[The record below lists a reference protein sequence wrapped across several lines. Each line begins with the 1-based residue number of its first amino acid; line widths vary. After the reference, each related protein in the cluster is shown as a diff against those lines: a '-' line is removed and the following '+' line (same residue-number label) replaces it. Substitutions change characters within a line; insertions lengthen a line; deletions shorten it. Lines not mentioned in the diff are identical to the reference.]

1 MMRQLDRA
9 RLAQNI
15 ESRMASD
22 LEQNNVSGV
31 SLLVKQDGEEVYRN
45 HFGTVSPDSRVPLGE
60 DTIFRLASMTK
71 PITGVAILILVD
83 RGLLSLS
90 DPVSKFFPA
99 LAKPYMM
106 KEDGIAI
113 PVEETITVEHLL
125 THSSGIGSGNA
136 WKYSPRPITEEDK
149 QSVDSFVCAIAEQP
163 LSFVPGTKAEYSPV
177 AAFSLLTGIVQKLT
191 GRDYEEFLHNEIFVP
206 CGMKDTTFVPT
217 NDQWARLIT
226 MHNKVD
232 GQSVAVKIP
241 PNCIFEGIPTTNYLG
256 GAGLVSTLEDY
267 SHFTAMLM
275 NGGVYEG
282 KRILSKEALLDM
294 VTPRISEKKR
304 NATRYWGLSVR
315 VITTEEYRVLP
326 VGSFGWSGAY
336 GTHFWID
343 PVNRIEAIYLKNSRF
358 DGGSGAVTSANFE
371 KDVFAALC

>member
-1 MMRQLDRA
+1 MRQLDKA

-22 LEQNNVSGV
+22 LAENNVSGV
-31 SLLVKQDGEEVYRN
+31 SLLVKQNGEEVYRN
-45 HFGTVSPDSRVPLGE
+45 HFGTVSPEGGEALGE
-60 DTIFRLASMTK
+60 GVLFRMASMTK
-71 PITGVAILILVD
+71 PITGVAMMILLD
-83 RGLLSLS
+83 RGLISLD
-90 DPVSKFFPA
+90 DPVSKYFPA

-106 KEDGIAI
+106 KEDGKAI
-113 PVEETITVEHLL
+113 PVDETITIQHLL

-136 WKYSPRPITEEDK
+136 WKYSPRPITEEEK
-149 QSVDSFVCAIAEQP
+149 QSVETFCAAIAEQP
-163 LSFVPGTKAEYSPV
+163 ISFVPATKAEYSPV
-177 AAFSLLTGIVQKLT
+177 AAFSLMTGIVQQVT
-191 GRDYEEFLHNEIFVP
+191 GRDYEEFLQNEIFIP

-217 NDQWARLIT
+217 EAQWARLIT

-232 GQSVAVKIP
+232 GRGVAVKTP
-241 PNCIFEGIPTTNYLG
+241 EHCIFEGFPVTNYLG

-267 SHFTAMLM
+267 SHFTSLLM
-275 NGGVYEG
+275 SGGVYDG
-282 KRILSKEALLDM
+282 KRILSEVSLRNM
-294 VTPRISEKKR
+294 TTPRISEKKR
-304 NATRYWGLSVR
+304 NGIRYWGLSVR
-315 VITTEEYRVLP
+315 VITTEDYKVLP